1 MPAGTRGDSRRNRR
15 VLLIYPYFK
24 PRRDRSIF
32 RFPPLG
38 VAYLAAALRA
48 AGHEVEVLDCTFLE
62 PATAYGRV
70 ADGNEDVV
78 GVYSMLTMRPAGL
91 EFGRLARL
99 RGALTIVGGPLP
111 SCDPESFVDDFD
123 LVVRGEGEQTIV
135 EILAQEQGFSDIP
148 GVVFREGGP
157 GSEGSIVHGPKR
169 PLREKLDEIVLPAR
183 DLLPNRSYIAHWLAR
198 GGTPTT
204 SVLTTRGCPFH
215 CEFCSN
221 AVFGVSY
228 RERAAAGV
236 VDEIEQVLALG
247 YSRVH
252 VADDVFTLNKARLLE
267 VCAEIGRRDL
277 RFSWECLGR
286 VDSVDVELATAMRA
300 AGCDRIFFGIE
311 SGDDGVLRLMG
322 KRITV
327 EKARRAVQAARAAGI
342 AAGGFFILGYP
353 GETDET
359 ILRTIR
365 FATSL
370 PLTYLSFTMP
380 YPLPYTALWERVRGQ
395 VTREWVAPRS
405 GFVDHVL
412 TYEGDF
418 SERKLRLAI
427 LKGQIEFTLRSKRGI
442 LGVMGPLGPLA
453 ARPFASLTDAVF
465 RRMR

>member
-1 MPAGTRGDSRRNRR
+1 MPDGTPPDSGSRKR
-15 VLLIYPYFK
+15 VLLVYPYFK

-38 VAYLAAALRA
+38 VAYLAAALRD
-48 AGHEVEVLDCTFLE
+48 AGHEVEVLDCTFLK
-62 PATAYGRV
+62 PAEAYGRV
-70 ADGNEDVV
+70 ANGDADVV
-78 GVYSMLTMRPAGL
+78 GVYGMLTMRPAAL
-91 EFGRLARL
+91 EFGRIARL
-99 RGALTIVGGPLP
+99 RGALTIAGGPLP

-123 LVVRGEGEQTIV
+123 LVVRGEGERTIV
-135 EILAQEQGFSDIP
+135 EILAREADFGIIP

-157 GSEGSIVHGPKR
+157 GSEGAIVHGPPR
-169 PLREKLDEIVLPAR
+169 ALRERLDEIAPPAR

-204 SVLTTRGCPFH
+204 SVLTTRGCPFR

-228 RERAAAGV
+228 RERAATSV
-236 VDEIEQVLALG
+236 VDEIEQVLELG
-247 YSRVH
+247 YGRVH
-252 VADDVFTLNKARLLE
+252 VADDVFTLNKTRLLE
-267 VCAEIGRRDL
+267 ICTEIGRRGL

-286 VDSVDVELATAMRA
+286 VDSVDAELAIAMRT

-311 SGDDGVLRLMG
+311 SGDNEVLRLMG
-322 KRITV
+322 KRITI
-327 EKARRAVQAARAAGI
+327 EKARRAVEAARAAGI

-353 GETDET
+353 GESDET
-359 ILRTIR
+359 VLRTIG

-395 VTREWVAPRS
+395 VTREWIAPRS
-405 GFVDHVL
+405 GLVDHVL

-418 SERKLRLAI
+418 SERKMRLAI
-427 LKGQIEFTLRSKRGI
+427 LKGQIEFALRSKRGL
-442 LGVMGPLGPLA
+442 LGAMGPLGPLA
-453 ARPFASLTDAVF
+453 ARPFASLTDAAF